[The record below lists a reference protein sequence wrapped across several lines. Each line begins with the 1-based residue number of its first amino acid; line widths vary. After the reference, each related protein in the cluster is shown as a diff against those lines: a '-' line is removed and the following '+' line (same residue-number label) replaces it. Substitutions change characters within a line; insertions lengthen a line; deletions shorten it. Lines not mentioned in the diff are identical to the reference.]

1 MNAFGDYDPALPSL
15 ELSQEEL
22 AGIFHALAE
31 GLILS
36 GERVVYEG
44 LYPVESEGHVP
55 LAFRRVL
62 PSSFV
67 KEVYYQSDSEIIAQA
82 GDVTY
87 IGPHCI
93 EPNDEE
99 VFEELTVYYPGL
111 LLECGVQYN
120 QWIHITRRGEEY
132 TAVSDAQYVK
142 DGKVIS
148 PNNLPVGGGEPELT
162 DEYARQ
168 ILDDRTALERP
179 IELDDVEKLRQLI
192 DFIKPVERL
201 E

>member
-1 MNAFGDYDPALPSL
+1 MDAFRDYDPALPSL

-22 AGIFHALAE
+22 AGIFHALAKE
-31 GLILS
+31 LILS

-44 LYPVESEGHVP
+44 LYPVESEGHAP

-67 KEVYYQSDSEIIAQA
+67 EEVYYTGDSGVIAQA

-87 IGPHCI
+87 IGLHCI
-93 EPNDEE
+93 EPNDKEI
-99 VFEELTVYYPGL
+99 FEELTVYYPGHL
-111 LLECGVQYN
+111 LGDGVQYH
-120 QWIHITRRGEEY
+120 QWTHITRKGEYY
-132 TAVSDAQYVK
+132 TAVVDAQYVK

-192 DFIKPVERL
+192 DSIKPVGRL